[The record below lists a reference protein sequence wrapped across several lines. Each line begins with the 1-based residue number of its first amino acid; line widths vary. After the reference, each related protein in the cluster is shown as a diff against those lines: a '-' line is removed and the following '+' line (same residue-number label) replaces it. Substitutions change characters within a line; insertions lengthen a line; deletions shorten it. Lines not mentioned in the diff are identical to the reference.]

1 MNKPKITIGKIQ
13 LNVKK
18 ADEPIET
25 KKDDDLETT
34 TGFVYY
40 SIFNS
45 FDFVLEMTN
54 KSKISFSGFGLFGKQ
69 ETKNSINN
77 AIEEL
82 AIDDLESQRVKD
94 IMGISEFGRK
104 AKTFD
109 ITVNIET
116 TIISRCFLIYCLYL
130 FDLFT
135 ERNC

>member
-1 MNKPKITIGKIQ
+1 MNKPKITFGKIQ

-25 KKDDDLETT
+25 KKDDDLEST

-54 KSKISFSGFGLFGKQ
+54 KSKISFPGFGLFGKQ

-104 AKTFD
+104 AKIFD
-109 ITVNIET
+109 ITVNIEKK
-116 TIISRCFLIYCLYL
+116 
-130 FDLFT
+130 
-135 ERNC
+135 